1 MRARCRMA
9 TSFNPITR
17 KWTLT
22 AFCHGEKEVM
32 YFDDADE
39 ERDIVEAVAFKG

>member
-1 MRARCRMA
+1 MA

-32 YFDDADE
+32 YFGDADE